1 MQSMIIFAVLFS
13 VAYGSYIHAPAAAI
27 VTGVAQAPVSIPTV
41 VKTGITQHAFN
52 VPESRFTRSDW
63 STPGATYAIPAVAQY
78 TVTRPGYT
86 TYQEGPS
93 IVRNG
98 YVPTSVPVAT
108 ITKHQALTAIP
119 AAPYAYAPFAA
130 HGYAAPY
137 ATAW

>member
-1 MQSMIIFAVLFS
+1 MKSFIALFAFIACASASAIYS
-13 VAYGSYIHAPAAAI
+13 VPA
-27 VTGVAQAPVSIPTV
+27 VVQAPVSIPTV

-93 IVRNG
+93 IVRTG

-108 ITKHQALTAIP
+108 ITKHQTVAAVH
-119 AAPYAYAPFAA
+119 AAPVVAK
-130 HGYAAPY
+130 YAAPY
-137 ATAW
+137 AFAAPAYAPYAAAW